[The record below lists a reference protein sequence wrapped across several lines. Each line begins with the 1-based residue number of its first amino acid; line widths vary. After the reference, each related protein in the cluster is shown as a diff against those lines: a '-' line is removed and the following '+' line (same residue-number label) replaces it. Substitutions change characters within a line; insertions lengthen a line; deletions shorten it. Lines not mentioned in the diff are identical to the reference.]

1 MKFSIITAN
10 YNNGKFLLD
19 LYDSVKKQTYD
30 NWELIIVDDFSIDN
44 SRSILEFIKLDN
56 RIKVF
61 YHESN
66 KGAAVA
72 FRSAASM
79 ATGEVMGML
88 GADDALM
95 PNALEIMMKQHIKHP
110 NASLICSNLYHC
122 DEELNIISTWD
133 KYCQPL
139 RNGLLIYDITIGSF
153 ATFKSVMYHKTTG
166 FDKLFKKALD
176 HDIYLKLEEIG
187 NVIYY
192 DEPLYLYRSNP
203 IGISQK
209 NNWFEA
215 SQFSLIAKMNAHK
228 RREKNCFEP
237 NLTNLQLHYIKKKWL
252 YGQSRFFYGKKKYLK
267 SIIYYLEYLI
277 TFRIIKF

>member
-30 NWELIIVDDFSIDN
+30 NWELIIVDDFSTDN
-44 SRSILEFIKLDN
+44 SRSILEVIKLDN
-56 RIKVF
+56 KIKVF
-61 YHESN
+61 YHKSN
-66 KGAAVA
+66 EGAASA
-72 FRSAASM
+72 FKSAASI
-79 ATGEVMGML
+79 ATGEVIGML

-95 PNALEIMMKQHIKHP
+95 PNALDVMMKQHIKHP

-139 RNGLLIYDITIGSF
+139 GNGLLIYDITLGSF
-153 ATFKSVMYHKTTG
+153 ATFKSVMYHKTSG
-166 FDKLFKKALD
+166 FEKLFKKALD

-187 NVIYY
+187 DVIYH

-215 SQFSLIAKMNAHK
+215 SQFSIIAKMNAYK
-228 RREKNCFEP
+228 RRVKYNYEP
-237 NLTNLQLHYIKKKWL
+237 NLTQQQFNQLKKKWL
-252 YGQSRFFYGKKKYLK
+252 YGQSKLFYGKKDYLK
-267 SIIYYLEYLI
+267 SIIYYLKYK
-277 TFRIIKF
+277 IIN